1 MVLVKAHKTKKISQI
16 DETDRKILNIL
27 SDNSR
32 ARLLDIAREIRLSI
46 PSTKAR
52 IDRLVANEVITKF
65 TIQVDIE
72 KTGMPIGV
80 HVRIKLKN
88 ITEENQE
95 EFIKGLQKNKN
106 IIDIFSIIGDVD
118 LLLVVV
124 ARDSSDM
131 NRILFKIR
139 HEFTDLIA
147 DWETN
152 YIMKIYKLE
161 DYTY

>member
-1 MVLVKAHKTKKISQI
+1 MIVEKVHKTKKISQI

-32 ARLLDIAREIRLSI
+32 ARLLDIARSVSLSI
-46 PSTKAR
+46 PSAKAR
-52 IDRLVANEVITKF
+52 IDRMVANDVITKF
-65 TIQVDIE
+65 TIQVDTE

-80 HVRIKLKN
+80 HARIKLKN
-88 ITEENQE
+88 ITEERQD
-95 EFIKGLQKNKN
+95 EFIKYLQKNRN
-106 IIDIFSIIGDVD
+106 VIDIFSIIGDVD
-118 LLLVVV
+118 LLLVII

-152 YIMKIYKLE
+152 YIMQIYKIE

>member
-1 MVLVKAHKTKKISQI
+1 MIVEKPYKAKKLSQI
-16 DETDRKILNIL
+16 DETDSKILNIL

-32 ARLLDIAREIRLSI
+32 ARLLEIARSVGLSI

-52 IDRLVANEVITKF
+52 IDRMVKDEIITKF
-65 TIQVDIE
+65 TIQVDTE

-80 HVRIKLKN
+80 HARIKLKN
-88 ITEENQE
+88 ITEKRQE
-95 EFIKGLQKNKN
+95 EFLKYLQKNRN
-106 IIDIFSIIGDVD
+106 VIDIFSIIGDVD
-118 LLLVVV
+118 LLLVIV

-139 HEFTDLIA
+139 HDFTDLIA

-152 YIMKIYKLE
+152 YIMRIYKIE

>member
-1 MVLVKAHKTKKISQI
+1 MIVEKVNKTKKISQI

-32 ARLLDIAREIRLSI
+32 ARLLDIAREVRLSI
-46 PSTKAR
+46 PSVKAR
-52 IDRLVANEVITKF
+52 IDRMVKDEVITKF
-65 TIQVDIE
+65 TIQVDTD
-72 KTGMPIGV
+72 KAGMPIGV
-80 HVRIKLKN
+80 HARIKLKN
-88 ITEENQE
+88 ITEERQE
-95 EFIKGLQKNKN
+95 EFLKYLQKNRN
-106 IIDIFSIIGDVD
+106 VIDIFSIIGDVD
-118 LLLVVV
+118 LLLVII

-139 HEFTDLIA
+139 HDFTDLIA

-152 YIMKIYKLE
+152 YIMKIYKIE

>member
-1 MVLVKAHKTKKISQI
+1 MVLVKAQKTKKISQI
-16 DETDRKILNIL
+16 DECDRKILNIL

-32 ARLLDIAREIRLSI
+32 ARLLEIARDIRLSV

-52 IDRLVANEVITKF
+52 IDRLVADEVITKF
-65 TIQVDIE
+65 TIQVNTE

-80 HVRIKLKN
+80 HARIKLKN
-88 ITEENQE
+88 ITEEKQE
-95 EFIKGLQKNKN
+95 EFISHLKKNKN
-106 IIDIFSIIGDVD
+106 VIDIFSIIGDVD
-118 LLLVVV
+118 LLLVIV

>member
-1 MVLVKAHKTKKISQI
+1 MVLVNAHKTKKISQI
-16 DETDRKILNIL
+16 DECDRKILNIL

-32 ARLLDIAREIRLSI
+32 AKLLYIAREIRLSV

-52 IDRLVANEVITKF
+52 IDRLVADEVITKF
-65 TIQVDIE
+65 TIQVDTE

-80 HVRIKLKN
+80 HARIKLKN
-88 ITEENQE
+88 ITEEKQD
-95 EFIKGLQKNKN
+95 EFINNLKKNKN
-106 IIDIFSIIGDVD
+106 VIDIFSIIGDVD
-118 LLLVVV
+118 LLLVII
-124 ARDSSDM
+124 ARDSTDM

-152 YIMKIYKLE
+152 YIMQIYKLE
-161 DYTY
+161 DYSY

>member
-1 MVLVKAHKTKKISQI
+1 MIVEKTHKTKKISQI

-32 ARLLDIAREIRLSI
+32 VRLLDIAREVRLSI
-46 PSTKAR
+46 PSVKAR
-52 IDRLVANEVITKF
+52 IDRMVANDVITKF
-65 TIQVDIE
+65 TIQVDTE

-80 HVRIKLKN
+80 HARIKLKN
-88 ITEENQE
+88 ITEEKQE
-95 EFIKGLQKNKN
+95 EFINSLKKNRN
-106 IIDIFSIIGDVD
+106 VIDIFSIIGDVD
-118 LLLVVV
+118 LLLVII

-139 HEFTDLIA
+139 HDFTDLIA

-152 YIMKIYKLE
+152 YIMKIYKIE